1 MNASRQTNSEATY
14 QTTDLPITSL
24 RIALV
29 GPLPPASGG
38 MANQTLQLSKLL
50 ISEGIGVELVQVNRP
65 YLSWV
70 KNLKGLR
77 ALSRLFPYL
86 FQLWRA
92 CGKVDLVHIM
102 ANSGWSWHLYA
113 APAIWI
119 AHMRGT
125 PVIVNYRGGEAATFF
140 EKAFTWVKPSLDKA
154 NAIIVPSG
162 FLEIVFEKH
171 GFMPKVVPNI
181 IDFSRFFSLTTEL
194 NANWIESP
202 RLLVARNLE
211 LIYDN
216 ATALHAFKI
225 IHDAVPRAR
234 LTIAGT
240 GPELAQLKDLTKTL
254 DIADAVTFTGR
265 VNNEEMPKLYHAAD
279 IMLNP
284 TLADNMPISIL
295 ESLAS
300 GVPVVSTNVGGIPY
314 LVQHEQ
320 TALLVP
326 EKNPV
331 AMANAVLSLLNDP
344 ERVATLRQSGIEL
357 VSQYTW
363 PHVRKRLMAVY
374 AGVISRNI
382 VESNQVSKGE
392 LA

>member
-1 MNASRQTNSEATY
+1 MSASPKTNSE
-14 QTTDLPITSL
+14 TTDLPITSL

-50 ISEGIGVELVQVNRP
+50 RSEGIAVELVQVNRP

-70 KNLKGLR
+70 ANLKGLR

-86 FQLWRA
+86 YQLWCA

-113 APAIWI
+113 APAVWI
-119 AHMRGT
+119 AHLRGT

-140 EKAFTWVKPSLDKA
+140 ERAFSWVKPSLDKA
-154 NAIIVPSG
+154 NAIVVPSG

-171 GFMPKVVPNI
+171 GYAPQVVPNI
-181 IDFSRFFSLTTEL
+181 IDFSRFFSLATDL
-194 NANWIESP
+194 NPSWVESP

-216 ATALHAFKI
+216 ATALQAFKI
-225 IHDAVPRAR
+225 IHDAVPLAH

-240 GPELAQLKDLTKTL
+240 GPELAQLKDLTQSL
-254 DIADAVTFTGR
+254 NIANAVTFTGR
-265 VNNEEMPKLYHAAD
+265 VNNEEMPSLYHNAD

-314 LVQHEQ
+314 LVEHEK

-326 EKNPV
+326 EKNPI
-331 AMANAVLSLLNDP
+331 AMADAVLSLLRHP
-344 ERVATLRQSGIEL
+344 EQVAKLRQSGVEL

-382 VESNQVSKGE
+382 IESSQPSKGE

>member
-1 MNASRQTNSEATY
+1 MSTSHQTNGEATSHAL
-14 QTTDLPITSL
+14 DLPITSL

-50 ISEGIGVELVQVNRP
+50 ISEGIAVELVQVNRP

-70 KNLKGLR
+70 ANLKGLR

-86 FQLWRA
+86 YQLWRA
-92 CGKVDLVHIM
+92 SGNVDLVHIM

-119 AHMRGT
+119 AHLRGT

-140 EKAFTWVKPSLDKA
+140 EKAFSWVKPSLDKA
-154 NAIIVPSG
+154 SAIIVPSG
-162 FLEIVFEKH
+162 FLEIVFKKH
-171 GFMPKVVPNI
+171 GFMPMVVPNI
-181 IDFSRFFSLTTEL
+181 IDFSRFFSLATDL
-194 NANWIESP
+194 NANWVKSP

-216 ATALHAFKI
+216 ATALQAFKI
-225 IHDAVPRAR
+225 IHDAVPLAR

-240 GPELAQLKDLTKTL
+240 GPELAQLQDLTQTL
-254 DIADAVTFTGR
+254 DIASAVTFTGR
-265 VNNEEMPKLYHAAD
+265 VDNEEMPKLYHNAD

-314 LVQHEQ
+314 LVQHEK

-326 EKNPV
+326 EKNPS
-331 AMANAVLSLLNDP
+331 AMASAVLSLLNDS
-344 ERVATLRQSGIEL
+344 EQVAKLRQSGIEL

-374 AGVISRNI
+374 ANVISRNI
-382 VESNQVSKGE
+382 IESSQASKGE
-392 LA
+392 HA